1 MSLGAA
7 PNANGDDVSP
17 ITGDSTTAAAA
28 AAAQPAQPDPNAKAV
43 HDVVNSEIGVATL
56 LNRLKQSIASA
67 KEFAIFLKKR
77 STLEEEHSN
86 GLKKLCRL
94 TTESIRRPEHRHGTF
109 LHSYEEVT
117 NIHERMA
124 DNGAQ
129 FASSLHQMHE
139 DLLELASNMERGR
152 KHWKATGLA
161 AEQRVADIEAAMRK
175 SKAKYDG
182 LAEDYDR
189 ARTGDRQSGK
199 IFGLKGPKS
208 AAQHEED
215 LLKKVQAADADYA
228 SKVQTAQAQRAELW
242 SKLRPEAVK
251 ALQDLIK
258 ECDSALTLQM
268 QKFASFNEKL
278 LLSNGLNISPLKVSE
293 QGSQPRSL
301 REVVYAIDNEKDLSN
316 YVSSF
321 ANKVP
326 PRTSEIKYERN
337 AVLIPTNQ
345 PSAPPPQRQSDP
357 PASYS
362 SRQGPPQAF
371 GAAQPPHQT
380 HNSQPFNQ
388 GPPPALQQHERSF
401 SQGPPMQQ
409 YNNSPLSG
417 SINSSMGGPPRAP
430 SQGAPYN
437 SSSIVSNGPPQ
448 LSTLPFQAQQAPP
461 PSFSQ
466 PQQQAVP
473 SAYTQSLSSGPA
485 TANLPP
491 LKPVF
496 GLSLDQLFE
505 RDGSAVPMVVYQC
518 IQAVDLFGLEVE
530 GIYRLSGTQS
540 HVNKIKA
547 MFDNGKPTDASR
559 VDFRDPANFFHDV
572 NSVAGLLKQFFRD
585 LPDPLL
591 TSQHYAGFIE
601 AAKNDDD
608 IVRRDS
614 LHAIINSLPDPNY
627 ATLRALMLHLH
638 RVTDASNANRM
649 NASNLAIVFGP
660 TLMGTSTSPN
670 IQDSGW
676 QVRVIDTILQNTYQI
691 FDDD

>member
-7 PNANGDDVSP
+7 PNANGDEVSP
-17 ITGDSTTAAAA
+17 IKDDSTATAPP
-28 AAAQPAQPDPNAKAV
+28 PAQSDPNAKAF
-43 HDVVNSEIGVATL
+43 HDVINSEIGVATL

-109 LHSYEEVT
+109 LHSYEEVI

-124 DNGAQ
+124 DNGDQ

-215 LLKKVQAADADYA
+215 LHKKVQAADADYS

-278 LLSNGLNISPLKVSE
+278 LLSNGLNISPLKGSE

-326 PRTSEIKYERN
+326 ARTPEIKYERN
-337 AVLIPTNQ
+337 AVLIPTTQ
-345 PSAPPPQRQSDP
+345 PSAPPQRQSDP

-371 GAAQPPHQT
+371 GATQSPHQT
-380 HNSQPFNQ
+380 HMSQPFNQ

-401 SQGPPMQQ
+401 SQGPPVQQ
-409 YNNSPLSG
+409 YNNSP
-417 SINSSMGGPPRAP
+417 INSSMNTSMGGPPRAP

-437 SSSIVSNGPPQ
+437 TGSIVSNGPPQ
-448 LSTLPFQAQQAPP
+448 LSTLPFQTNQAPQ

-466 PQQQAVP
+466 PQQQTIPAP
-473 SAYTQSLSSGPA
+473 YSQPPPSGPA
-485 TANLPP
+485 ATNLPP

-496 GLSLDQLFE
+496 GLSLEQLFE

-547 MFDNGKPTDASR
+547 MFDNDASR
-559 VDFRDPANFFHDV
+559 VDFRDPANFIHDV

-591 TSQHYAGFIE
+591 TSEHYAGFIE
-601 AAKNDDD
+601 AAKSDDD

-627 ATLRALMLHLH
+627 ATLRALTLHLH
-638 RVTDASNANRM
+638 RVTEASSANRM
-649 NASNLAIVFGP
+649 NTSNLAIVFGP
-660 TLMGTSTSPN
+660 TLMGANTGPN
-670 IQDSGW
+670 IQDAGW